1 MWSVIIG
8 GGIRVTELE
17 KVIDLFDVRLFLLP
31 LLKLAKSF
39 LLAPGLVLVCSLSL
53 LEPNASLSRRRG
65 ETFLLFFEELSS
77 GTLNPGLGS
86 VTVLAN
92 FEGASN
98 PSALGPLAADST
110 SASTLS
116 ELFDSLGGTFI
127 TGVDVV

>member
-8 GGIRVTELE
+8 GGLGVAELE

-65 ETFLLFFEELSS
+65 ETLLFFEELSP

-92 FEGASN
+92 FEGAPNS
-98 PSALGPLAADST
+98 PALGPLAADST

-116 ELFDSLGGTFI
+116 RLFDSLGGTFI
-127 TGVDVV
+127 TGLDVV